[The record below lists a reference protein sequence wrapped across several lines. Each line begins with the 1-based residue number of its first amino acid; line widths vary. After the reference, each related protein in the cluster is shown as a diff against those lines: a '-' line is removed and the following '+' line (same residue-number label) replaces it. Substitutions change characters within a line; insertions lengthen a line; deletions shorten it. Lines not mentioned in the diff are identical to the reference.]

1 VLNTNVVEIK
11 AFVPAK
17 DFEVSSKFY
26 LDLGFEIPWSD
37 ENLAYVRFQNTSFM
51 LQNFYLKDHSENFV
65 MHLLVESADDW
76 HETLESKGIAGKY
89 NISMNSP
96 EDRPWKMRDFE
107 MVDPSGVLWRIGNNL
122 D

>member
-1 VLNTNVVEIK
+1 MLNTNVVELN

-17 DFEVSSKFY
+17 DFEVSKRFC
-26 LDLGFEIPWSD
+26 LDLGFEIPWFD
-37 ENLAYVRFQNTSFM
+37 ETLAYVRFQNASFM
-51 LQNFYLKDHSENFV
+51 LQNFFLKDHRENFV

-76 HETLESKGIAGKY
+76 HKALESKGIAEAY
-89 NISMNSP
+89 NISINSP

-107 MVDPSGVLWRIGNNL
+107 MVDPSGVLWRIGNNF